1 VTCYVLLEKVVNSMK
16 EGDLV
21 QGPRGIYGIII
32 KTHVVRLDLD
42 VRYDVLLA
50 SQMFYNLN
58 GLCLEV
64 IR

>member
-1 VTCYVLLEKVVNSMK
+1 MNSMK